1 MNCCICQ
8 FNVRGSRNIHEET
21 IGQPPVL
28 ISDLVLQ
35 CTKGTNY
42 VLTEENSS
50 ICKKC
55 SEKLTRYHKSI
66 QIARKLRNEI
76 LELIRSPYVIKD
88 MKAIAKDD
96 VKVKVE
102 HIDKFDGNIVV
113 SDVTVAEVEADII
126 GDGETDIDDT
136 VIVEHLQHGSQTVT
150 VMDPSTM
157 IPPVEEEHTVFT
169 IKDVEGVEVETEAD
183 GEEEEFQSA
192 DLELDIENEIII
204 NEEEEQVE
212 NDIDVHVD
220 GEEVIIKPISDEAEF
235 YKEDT
240 ISDFEDQLDGTIEY
254 IMSDTEDQDIEQ
266 DSSGDYTV
274 NIQCPSCP
282 EKFTSRRGY
291 NAHTKR
297 EHFPGYVCDQCGKT
311 LQSYS
316 GFIGHLQNHEPVKQF
331 ECPECGERF
340 SRKFRLKHHMAWHT
354 GETPYQ
360 CEVCSKR
367 FVHKVAL
374 YKHKMIHDNETKR
387 LECQVCGFKTRT
399 KAHLVRHSRS
409 HTGDKPFAC
418 PVCSK
423 RFSQMYNMKAHLRE
437 HESPGTNRHRRFHC
451 PKCTHTFINEQNYVA
466 HVQRDDC
473 TPV

>member
-8 FNVRGSRNIHEET
+8 FSVRNPKNIHEET
-21 IGQPPVL
+21 IGKPPIL

-42 VLTEENSS
+42 VLGEVGST

-55 SEKLTRYHKSI
+55 CEKLSRYHKSL
-66 QIARKLRNEI
+66 QIARKLRQEI
-76 LELIRSPYVIKD
+76 LELIRSPFIIKD
-88 MKAIAKDD
+88 FKSRSEF
-96 VKVKVE
+96 KVE
-102 HIDKFDGNIVV
+102 AAEKFDGSISVEMVETVDAADLDDGSDAAAVKGTIV
-113 SDVTVAEVEADII
+113 
-126 GDGETDIDDT
+126 
-136 VIVEHLQHGSQTVT
+136 
-150 VMDPSTM
+150 DPAVV
-157 IPPVEEEHTVFT
+157 VEEEHVFIEKT
-169 IKDVEGVEVETEAD
+169 SDCD
-183 GEEEEFQSA
+183 EEEFQA
-192 DLELDIENEIII
+192 VDLELDIENEIII
-204 NEEEEQVE
+204 NEEVPDADLDE
-212 NDIDVHVD
+212 DV
-220 GEEVIIKPISDEAEF
+220 KQTTDELDMFTEDKDMLSEF
-235 YKEDT
+235 E
-240 ISDFEDQLDGTIEY
+240 EDQMDGTIEY
-254 IMSDTEDQDIEQ
+254 LISDADDQ

-282 EKFTSRRGY
+282 EQFSSRRSY

-331 ECPECGERF
+331 ECPHCGERF

-374 YKHKMIHDNETKR
+374 YKHKMIHDSESKR

-399 KAHLVRHSRS
+399 KAHLERHTRS
-409 HTGDKPFAC
+409 HTGAKPFAC
-418 PVCSK
+418 PVCNK

-437 HESPGTNRHRRFHC
+437 HENPGSNRHRRFHC
-451 PKCTHTFINEQNYVA
+451 PKCTHTFINEQNYLS
-466 HVQRDDC
+466 HCQRDDC

>member
-8 FNVRGSRNIHEET
+8 FSVRNPKNIYEET
-21 IGQPPVL
+21 IGKPPVL

-35 CTKGTNY
+35 CTKGTSFALSD
-42 VLTEENSS
+42 VGTT

-55 SEKLTRYHKSI
+55 CEKLSRYHKSL
-66 QIARKLRNEI
+66 QIARKLRQEI
-76 LELIRSPYVIKD
+76 LELIRSPFIIKD
-88 MKAIAKDD
+88 LKSAISRNEIKLEDA
-96 VKVKVE
+96 E
-102 HIDKFDGNIVV
+102 KFDDSVEVVETVDAADLDDGTDEVV
-113 SDVTVAEVEADII
+113 SVKTTIVNATTILVETQPQA
-126 GDGETDIDDT
+126 
-136 VIVEHLQHGSQTVT
+136 SN
-150 VMDPSTM
+150 
-157 IPPVEEEHTVFT
+157 EEEEEELAE
-169 IKDVEGVEVETEAD
+169 KNSD
-183 GEEEEFQSA
+183 GEEEQFHA
-192 DLELDIENEIII
+192 VDMDLDIENEIII
-204 NEEEEQVE
+204 NEEVPEA
-212 NDIDVHVD
+212 DIDD
-220 GEEVIIKPISDEAEF
+220 EEAKQEASDDLDMF
-235 YKEDT
+235 REDDKDML
-240 ISDFEDQLDGTIEY
+240 SEFEDQLDGTIEY
-254 IMSDTEDQDIEQ
+254 LISDAEDQ
-266 DSSGDYTV
+266 DSSGDYTI

-282 EKFTSRRGY
+282 EQFNSRRAY

-331 ECPECGERF
+331 ECPHCGERF

-374 YKHKMIHDNETKR
+374 YKHKMIHDNESKR

-399 KAHLVRHSRS
+399 KAHLERHTRS
-409 HTGDKPFAC
+409 HTGAKPFAC
-418 PVCSK
+418 PVCNK

-437 HESPGTNRHRRFHC
+437 HENPGSNRHRRFHC
-451 PKCTHTFINEQNYVA
+451 PKCTHTFINEQNYLT
-466 HVQRDDC
+466 HCQRDDC

>member
-8 FNVRGSRNIHEET
+8 FSVRNPRNIHEET
-21 IGQPPVL
+21 IGKPPIL

-35 CTKGTNY
+35 CTKGTSY
-42 VLTEENSS
+42 VLGEVGST

-55 SEKLTRYHKSI
+55 CEKLLRYHKSI
-66 QIARKLRNEI
+66 QIARKLRQEI
-76 LELIRSPYVIKD
+76 LELIRSPFIIKD
-88 MKAIAKDD
+88 FKTTISRNDHKIDD
-96 VKVKVE
+96 V
-102 HIDKFDGNIVV
+102 DKFDGSSV
-113 SDVTVAEVEADII
+113 SVEMVETVEAADLDE
-126 GDGETDIDDT
+126 GSDLGEQQSKATILD
-136 VIVEHLQHGSQTVT
+136 QTVVVQT
-150 VMDPSTM
+150 
-157 IPPVEEEHTVFT
+157 EAEL
-169 IKDVEGVEVETEAD
+169 ETEHD
-183 GEEEEFQSA
+183 FIEKNNSDCEEVEEFQTVG
-192 DLELDIENEIII
+192 LELDIENEIII
-204 NEEEEQVE
+204 NEEVPEADMDEDDDDEDDVKQTVDELEMFKEE
-212 NDIDVHVD
+212 DKDVL
-220 GEEVIIKPISDEAEF
+220 
-235 YKEDT
+235 
-240 ISDFEDQLDGTIEY
+240 SDFEDQINGTIEY
-254 IMSDTEDQDIEQ
+254 LISDAEDQ

-282 EKFTSRRGY
+282 EQFSSRRSY

-331 ECPECGERF
+331 ECPHCGERF

-374 YKHKMIHDNETKR
+374 YKHKMIHDTDSKR

-399 KAHLVRHSRS
+399 KAHLERHTRS
-409 HTGDKPFAC
+409 HTGAKPFAC
-418 PVCSK
+418 PVCNK

-437 HESPGTNRHRRFHC
+437 HENPGSNRHRRFHC
-451 PKCTHTFINEQNYVA
+451 PKCTHTFINEQNYLT
-466 HVQRDDC
+466 HCERNDC

>member
-8 FNVRGSRNIHEET
+8 FSVRVPKNIHTET
-21 IGQPPVL
+21 VGQPPVP
-28 ISDLVLQ
+28 ISELVLQ
-35 CTKGTNY
+35 CTKGTGY
-42 VLTEENSS
+42 VLTEEAST

-55 SEKLTRYHKSI
+55 CEKLARYHKSI
-66 QIARKLRNEI
+66 QIARKLRQEI
-76 LELIRSPYVIKD
+76 LELIHSPF
-88 MKAIAKDD
+88 IAKQLPLKDEGKAD
-96 VKVKVE
+96 R
-102 HIDKFDGNIVV
+102 IPKFDGNIEVAE
-113 SDVTVAEVEADII
+113 AEVEEDEEE
-126 GDGETDIDDT
+126 D
-136 VIVEHLQHGSQTVT
+136 VVT
-150 VMDPSTM
+150 VVDPGSLEQ
-157 IPPVEEEHTVFT
+157 VDEEEHTFIV
-169 IKDVEGVEVETEAD
+169 KESESA
-183 GEEEEFQSA
+183 GEEMELHSV
-192 DLELDIENEIII
+192 DLELDIDNEIII
-204 NEEEEQVE
+204 NEEMEEQ
-212 NDIDVHVD
+212 
-220 GEEVIIKPISDEAEF
+220 EAELDEPQEKDIEQEDF
-235 YKEDT
+235 FKEDT
-240 ISDFEDQLDGTIEY
+240 MSDFDDQIDGTIEY
-254 IMSDTEDQDIEQ
+254 IISDGDGDVDDQDNDP
-266 DSSGDYTV
+266 DSSGEYTV

-331 ECPECGERF
+331 ACPVCPERF

-360 CEVCSKR
+360 CDVCSKR

-399 KAHLVRHSRS
+399 KAHLERHTRS

-418 PVCSK
+418 PVCNK

-451 PKCTHTFINEQNYVA
+451 PKCTHTFINEQNYVS

-473 TPV
+473 TAT

>member
-8 FNVRGSRNIHEET
+8 FSVRVSKNIHTET
-21 IGQPPVL
+21 VGRPPVL
-28 ISDLVLQ
+28 LSELVLQ

-42 VLTEENSS
+42 ELSEEAST

-55 SEKLTRYHKSI
+55 CEKLKRYHKSI
-66 QIARKLRNEI
+66 QIARKLRQEI
-76 LELIRSPYVIKD
+76 LELINSPFTTKNLRRVPSCDIQ
-88 MKAIAKDD
+88 
-96 VKVKVE
+96 VE
-102 HIDKFDGNIVV
+102 RIDKFDAHIEV
-113 SDVTVAEVEADII
+113 SEA
-126 GDGETDIDDT
+126 
-136 VIVEHLQHGSQTVT
+136 
-150 VMDPSTM
+150 
-157 IPPVEEEHTVFT
+157 
-169 IKDVEGVEVETEAD
+169 
-183 GEEEEFQSA
+183 EEEEYLDNETETVEDASITAEDEGEEHSFVLKDATVIEEDEFQSV
-192 DLELDIENEIII
+192 DLELDIDNEIII
-204 NEEEEQVE
+204 NDEEALEEGE
-212 NDIDVHVD
+212 VHL
-220 GEEVIIKPISDEAEF
+220 KDEAEAEAGEAELF
-235 YKEDT
+235 KEETMSEFD
-240 ISDFEDQLDGTIEY
+240 DHLENTIEFLD
-254 IMSDTEDQDIEQ
+254 SDVEDDQDQ

-282 EKFTSRRGY
+282 EKFGSRRGY

-331 ECPECGERF
+331 ACPECPERF

-399 KAHLVRHSRS
+399 KAHLERHMRS

-418 PVCSK
+418 PLCNK

-451 PKCTHTFINEQNYVA
+451 PKCTHTFINEQNYVT
-466 HVQRDDC
+466 HVERNDC
-473 TPV
+473 TAV

>member
-8 FNVRGSRNIHEET
+8 FSVRVPKDIHTET
-21 IGQPPVL
+21 VGHPPVL

-35 CTKGTNY
+35 CTRGTDY
-42 VLTEENSS
+42 VLTEESS
-50 ICKKC
+50 TICKKC
-55 SEKLTRYHKSI
+55 CEKLARYHKSI
-66 QIARKLRNEI
+66 QIARKLRQEI
-76 LELIRSPYVIKD
+76 LELIHSPYISKD
-88 MKAIAKDD
+88 HKQSSYKEEDLDRETTIS
-96 VKVKVE
+96 
-102 HIDKFDGNIVV
+102 KFDGNIEEAQHQYEEDQEQELEGVGTT
-113 SDVTVAEVEADII
+113 VTLVGSA
-126 GDGETDIDDT
+126 G
-136 VIVEHLQHGSQTVT
+136 IVEEVA
-150 VMDPSTM
+150 D
-157 IPPVEEEHTVFT
+157 EEHTFI
-169 IKDVEGVEVETEAD
+169 IKQS
-183 GEEEEFQSA
+183 EEEDEYQSV
-192 DLELDIENEIII
+192 DLELDIDNEIII
-204 NEEEEQVE
+204 NEEEAHEV
-212 NDIDVHVD
+212 
-220 GEEVIIKPISDEAEF
+220 EEVAHKMEEEEDLLPHAKQGAQEEDF
-235 YKEDT
+235 FKEDT
-240 ISDFEDQLDGTIEY
+240 MSDFDEHLDGTIEY
-254 IMSDTEDQDIEQ
+254 IISDGDDQEQ
-266 DSSGDYTV
+266 DNDSSGEYTV

-282 EKFTSRRGY
+282 EKFSSRRAY

-331 ECPECGERF
+331 ACPVCPERF

-399 KAHLVRHSRS
+399 KAHLERHMRS

-418 PVCSK
+418 PVCNK

-473 TPV
+473 TAV

>member
-8 FNVRGSRNIHEET
+8 FSVRVPKDIHTET
-21 IGQPPVL
+21 VGHPPVL
-28 ISDLVLQ
+28 ISELVLQ
-35 CTKGTNY
+35 CTRGTDY
-42 VLTEENSS
+42 VLADESS
-50 ICKKC
+50 TICKKC
-55 SEKLTRYHKSI
+55 CEKLARYHKSI
-66 QIARKLRNEI
+66 QIARKLRQEI
-76 LELIRSPYVIKD
+76 LELIHSPYMPKD
-88 MKAIAKDD
+88 LKPSPLKEEEVARETRTIT
-96 VKVKVE
+96 
-102 HIDKFDGNIVV
+102 KFDGNI
-113 SDVTVAEVEADII
+113 EE
-126 GDGETDIDDT
+126 
-136 VIVEHLQHGSQTVT
+136 
-150 VMDPSTM
+150 
-157 IPPVEEEHTVFT
+157 VEEEE
-169 IKDVEGVEVETEAD
+169 DPD
-183 GEEEEFQSA
+183 GEEHQQLVEVDTSAEGITLVDPTSIEEEVAEQEEHIFIIKQSEEE
-192 DLELDIENEIII
+192 DEEYQSVDLDIDNEIII
-204 NEEEEQVE
+204 NEEEAHEV
-212 NDIDVHVD
+212 
-220 GEEVIIKPISDEAEF
+220 GEEDEDLMPHAKHEGQEADF
-235 YKEDT
+235 FKEET
-240 ISDFEDQLDGTIEY
+240 MSDFDDHLDGTIEY
-254 IMSDTEDQDIEQ
+254 IISDGEGDDQDQ
-266 DSSGDYTV
+266 DHDSSGEYAV

-282 EKFTSRRGY
+282 EKFTSRRAY

-331 ECPECGERF
+331 ACPVCPERF

-399 KAHLVRHSRS
+399 KAHLERHMRS

-418 PVCSK
+418 PVCNK

-437 HESPGTNRHRRFHC
+437 HESPGTNRHRRYHC

-473 TPV
+473 TAV

>member
-8 FNVRGSRNIHEET
+8 FSVRAPKNIHTET
-21 IGQPPVL
+21 VGNPPVL

-35 CTKGTNY
+35 CTKGTDY
-42 VLTEENSS
+42 VLAKESS
-50 ICKKC
+50 MICKKC

-66 QIARKLRNEI
+66 QIARKLRQEI
-76 LELIRSPYVIKD
+76 LELIHSPFL
-88 MKAIAKDD
+88 AKDLNHSPLKD
-96 VKVKVE
+96 DAVKVE
-102 HIDKFDGNIVV
+102 RIAKFDGNIEEAVDFEEQEFEEEEEEEGGEDMDSATETELVHQGTIEEVV
-113 SDVTVAEVEADII
+113 
-126 GDGETDIDDT
+126 GED
-136 VIVEHLQHGSQTVT
+136 
-150 VMDPSTM
+150 
-157 IPPVEEEHTVFT
+157 EEHTFVLN
-169 IKDVEGVEVETEAD
+169 EAD
-183 GEEEEFQSA
+183 EEGEDEQFQSM
-192 DLELDIENEIII
+192 DLELDIDNEIII
-204 NEEEEQVE
+204 NDEATATQ
-212 NDIDVHVD
+212 
-220 GEEVIIKPISDEAEF
+220 EEVVPQTKHEAEDAEF
-235 YKEDT
+235 FKEDT
-240 ISDFEDQLDGTIEY
+240 MSEFEDHLDGTIEY
-254 IMSDTEDQDIEQ
+254 IISDAEDHEQDL
-266 DSSGDYTV
+266 DSSGDYIV

-282 EKFTSRRGY
+282 EKFSSRRAY

-331 ECPECGERF
+331 ACPVCPERF

-399 KAHLVRHSRS
+399 KAHLERHTRS

-418 PVCSK
+418 PVCNK

-451 PKCTHTFINEQNYVA
+451 TKCTHTFINEQNYIS

-473 TPV
+473 TAV

>member
-8 FNVRGSRNIHEET
+8 FSVRVPKNIHTET
-21 IGQPPVL
+21 VGHPPVL

-35 CTKGTNY
+35 CTRGTDY
-42 VLTEENSS
+42 VLAEESS
-50 ICKKC
+50 TICKKC
-55 SEKLTRYHKSI
+55 CEKLARYHKSI
-66 QIARKLRNEI
+66 QIARKLRQEI
-76 LELIRSPYVIKD
+76 LELIHSPYMSKEIKELQV
-88 MKAIAKDD
+88 KEQEIGGEHNIA
-96 VKVKVE
+96 
-102 HIDKFDGNIVV
+102 KFDGNIEVDEELV
-113 SDVTVAEVEADII
+113 DQEEEEEHELQELDTTTEAVTLVDPANIEEEVA
-126 GDGETDIDDT
+126 
-136 VIVEHLQHGSQTVT
+136 
-150 VMDPSTM
+150 
-157 IPPVEEEHTVFT
+157 EEEHTF
-169 IKDVEGVEVETEAD
+169 ILKQS
-183 GEEEEFQSA
+183 EEDEEFQSV
-192 DLELDIENEIII
+192 DLELDIDNEIII
-204 NEEEEQVE
+204 NEEETHEE
-212 NDIDVHVD
+212 E
-220 GEEVIIKPISDEAEF
+220 GEEEEDLAPHAKHEIQEADF
-235 YKEDT
+235 FKEDT
-240 ISDFEDQLDGTIEY
+240 MSDFDDHLDGTIEY
-254 IMSDTEDQDIEQ
+254 IISDGEDQEQDQ

-274 NIQCPSCP
+274 NIQCPSCS
-282 EKFTSRRGY
+282 EKFTSRRAY

-331 ECPECGERF
+331 ACPVCPERF

-399 KAHLVRHSRS
+399 KAHLERHMRS

-437 HESPGTNRHRRFHC
+437 HESPGTNRHRRYHC
-451 PKCTHTFINEQNYVA
+451 SKCTHTFINEQNYVS
-466 HVQRDDC
+466 HIQKDDC
-473 TPV
+473 TAV

>member
-8 FNVRGSRNIHEET
+8 FSVRNPKNIHEET
-21 IGQPPVL
+21 IGKPPIL

-42 VLTEENSS
+42 VLGEVGST

-55 SEKLTRYHKSI
+55 CEKLSRYHKSL
-66 QIARKLRNEI
+66 QIARKLRQEI
-76 LELIRSPYVIKD
+76 LELIRSPFIIKD
-88 MKAIAKDD
+88 FKSRSEL
-96 VKVKVE
+96 KVE
-102 HIDKFDGNIVV
+102 AAEKFDGSSISVEMVETVDAADLDDGSDATPVKGTIV
-113 SDVTVAEVEADII
+113 
-126 GDGETDIDDT
+126 DT
-136 VIVEHLQHGSQTVT
+136 ALV
-150 VMDPSTM
+150 
-157 IPPVEEEHTVFT
+157 VEEEHVLIEKTS
-169 IKDVEGVEVETEAD
+169 DCD
-183 GEEEEFQSA
+183 EEEFQA
-192 DLELDIENEIII
+192 VDLELDIENEIII
-204 NEEEEQVE
+204 NEEVP
-212 NDIDVHVD
+212 DADLD
-220 GEEVIIKPISDEAEF
+220 DEVKQTTDELDMF
-235 YKEDT
+235 TEDKDML
-240 ISDFEDQLDGTIEY
+240 SEFEDDQMDGTIEY
-254 IMSDTEDQDIEQ
+254 LISDADDQ
-266 DSSGDYTV
+266 DSSNDYTV

-282 EKFTSRRGY
+282 EQFSSRRSY

-331 ECPECGERF
+331 ECPHCGERF

-374 YKHKMIHDNETKR
+374 YKHKMIHDNESKR

-399 KAHLVRHSRS
+399 KAHLERHTRS
-409 HTGDKPFAC
+409 HTGAKPFAC
-418 PVCSK
+418 PVCNK

-437 HESPGTNRHRRFHC
+437 HENPGSNRHRRFHC
-451 PKCTHTFINEQNYVA
+451 PKCTHTFINEQNYLS
-466 HVQRDDC
+466 HCQRDDC

>member
-8 FNVRGSRNIHEET
+8 FSVRVSKNIHTET
-21 IGQPPVL
+21 VGRPPVL
-28 ISDLVLQ
+28 LSELVLQ

-42 VLTEENSS
+42 ELREEAST

-55 SEKLTRYHKSI
+55 CEKLTRYHKSI
-66 QIARKLRNEI
+66 QIARRLRLEI
-76 LELIRSPYVIKD
+76 LELINSPFTTKNLRRVASKSDIQ
-88 MKAIAKDD
+88 
-96 VKVKVE
+96 VE
-102 HIDKFDGNIVV
+102 HIDKFDGHG
-113 SDVTVAEVEADII
+113 DVIEA
-126 GDGETDIDDT
+126 
-136 VIVEHLQHGSQTVT
+136 
-150 VMDPSTM
+150 
-157 IPPVEEEHTVFT
+157 
-169 IKDVEGVEVETEAD
+169 
-183 GEEEEFQSA
+183 EEEEYLDHETETVETVEDTDTITEEEEGEEHSFILKDAIFEEEDEFQSV
-192 DLELDIENEIII
+192 DLELDIDNEIII
-204 NEEEEQVE
+204 NDVEALEEGEMQLNEEP
-212 NDIDVHVD
+212 
-220 GEEVIIKPISDEAEF
+220 GEAELF
-235 YKEDT
+235 KEET
-240 ISDFEDQLDGTIEY
+240 MSDFDDHLENTIEFLD
-254 IMSDTEDQDIEQ
+254 SDVEDDQDQ
-266 DSSGDYTV
+266 DSSSEYTV

-282 EKFTSRRGY
+282 EKFGSRRGY

-331 ECPECGERF
+331 ACPECPERF

-387 LECQVCGFKTRT
+387 LECKVCGFKTRT
-399 KAHLVRHSRS
+399 KAHLERHTRS

-418 PVCSK
+418 PLCNK

-451 PKCTHTFINEQNYVA
+451 PKCTHTFINEQNYA
-466 HVQRDDC
+466 SHVERNDC
-473 TPV
+473 TAV

>member
-8 FNVRGSRNIHEET
+8 FSVRNPKNIYEET
-21 IGQPPVL
+21 IGKPPIL
-28 ISDLVLQ
+28 ISDLVVQ

-42 VLTEENSS
+42 VLAEVGST

-55 SEKLTRYHKSI
+55 CEKLTRYHKSL
-66 QIARKLRNEI
+66 QIARKLRQEI
-76 LELIRSPYVIKD
+76 LELIRSPFIIKD
-88 MKAIAKDD
+88 FKSAISRSEHKSDD
-96 VKVKVE
+96 P
-102 HIDKFDGNIVV
+102 DKFDGNI
-113 SDVTVAEVEADII
+113 SVE
-126 GDGETDIDDT
+126 
-136 VIVEHLQHGSQTVT
+136 
-150 VMDPSTM
+150 M
-157 IPPVEEEHTVFT
+157 
-169 IKDVEGVEVETEAD
+169 VETVDACDLDD
-183 GEEEEFQSA
+183 GTDAMPAVKPTIVDPTSVTEERLEEDDVDVKNEHNFIVKNSDCEEEEFQA
-192 DLELDIENEIII
+192 IDLELDIENEIII
-204 NEEEEQVE
+204 NEEVPEADLDDDETKQTADE
-212 NDIDVHVD
+212 IEIFREDKDVLS
-220 GEEVIIKPISDEAEF
+220 E
-235 YKEDT
+235 
-240 ISDFEDQLDGTIEY
+240 FEDQMDGTIEY
-254 IMSDTEDQDIEQ
+254 LISDAEDQ

-282 EKFTSRRGY
+282 EQFSSRRAY

-331 ECPECGERF
+331 ECPHCGERF

-374 YKHKMIHDNETKR
+374 YKHKMIHDSESKR

-399 KAHLVRHSRS
+399 KAHLERHTRS
-409 HTGDKPFAC
+409 HTGAKPFAC
-418 PVCSK
+418 PVCNK

-437 HESPGTNRHRRFHC
+437 HENPGSNRHRRFHC
-451 PKCTHTFINEQNYVA
+451 PKCTHTFINEQNYLS
-466 HVQRDDC
+466 HCQRDDC

>member
-8 FNVRGSRNIHEET
+8 FSVRTPKNIHTET
-21 IGQPPVL
+21 VGNPPVL
-28 ISDLVLQ
+28 ISELVLQ
-35 CTKGTNY
+35 CTKGTSY
-42 VLTEENSS
+42 VLTKGSS
-50 ICKKC
+50 TICKKC
-55 SEKLTRYHKSI
+55 CEKLARYHKSI
-66 QIARKLRNEI
+66 QIARKLRQEI
-76 LELIRSPYVIKD
+76 LELIHSPFL
-88 MKAIAKDD
+88 AKDLNHSPP
-96 VKVKVE
+96 KEEAVKVE
-102 HIDKFDGNIVV
+102 RIAKFDGNIEETA
-113 SDVTVAEVEADII
+113 DVEEQEFAEEEELAGEDI
-126 GDGETDIDDT
+126 DCVTETDFGHQAN
-136 VIVEHLQHGSQTVT
+136 IVEEVGE
-150 VMDPSTM
+150 DD
-157 IPPVEEEHTVFT
+157 EHTF
-169 IKDVEGVEVETEAD
+169 ILNEAD
-183 GEEEEFQSA
+183 GVGEDEFQSM
-192 DLELDIENEIII
+192 DLELDIDNEIII
-204 NEEEEQVE
+204 NEEATE
-212 NDIDVHVD
+212 
-220 GEEVIIKPISDEAEF
+220 EEVVPQTKHEAEDREF
-235 YKEDT
+235 FKEDT
-240 ISDFEDQLDGTIEY
+240 MSEFEDHLDGTIEY
-254 IMSDTEDQDIEQ
+254 IISDAEDNEQDL
-266 DSSGDYTV
+266 DSSGDYIV

-282 EKFTSRRGY
+282 EKFTSRRAY

-331 ECPECGERF
+331 ACPVCPERF

-399 KAHLVRHSRS
+399 KAHLERHTRS

-418 PVCSK
+418 PVCNK

-451 PKCTHTFINEQNYVA
+451 SKCTHTFINEQNYIS

-473 TPV
+473 TAV

>member
-8 FNVRGSRNIHEET
+8 FSVRNPKNIYEET
-21 IGQPPVL
+21 IGRPPVL
-28 ISDLVLQ
+28 ISDLVQQ
-35 CTKGTNY
+35 CTRGTNY
-42 VLTEENSS
+42 VLGEVGTT

-55 SEKLTRYHKSI
+55 SEKLSRYHKSL
-66 QIARKLRNEI
+66 QIARKLRQEI
-76 LELIRSPYVIKD
+76 LELIRSPFIIKD
-88 MKAIAKDD
+88 FKNAISRNEIKIEDVEKLVGSVDD
-96 VKVKVE
+96 VETVDAAE
-102 HIDKFDGNIVV
+102 LDDGSDGVAVNTAILHTSAIV
-113 SDVTVAEVEADII
+113 
-126 GDGETDIDDT
+126 
-136 VIVEHLQHGSQTVT
+136 
-150 VMDPSTM
+150 M
-157 IPPVEEEHTVFT
+157 
-169 IKDVEGVEVETEAD
+169 ETEAEAD
-183 GEEEEFQSA
+183 ADEHILIEKNSNCDEEEYQAVEL
-192 DLELDIENEIII
+192 DLDIENEIII
-204 NEEEEQVE
+204 NEEVAEA
-212 NDIDVHVD
+212 DIDDD
-220 GEEVIIKPISDEAEF
+220 GKHASDELEMF
-235 YKEDT
+235 REEKDML
-240 ISDFEDQLDGTIEY
+240 SDFEDQIDGTIEY
-254 IMSDTEDQDIEQ
+254 LISDAEDQ

-282 EKFTSRRGY
+282 EQFNSRRAY

-331 ECPECGERF
+331 ECPHCGERF

-374 YKHKMIHDNETKR
+374 YKHKMIHDNESKR

-399 KAHLVRHSRS
+399 KAHLERHMRS
-409 HTGDKPFAC
+409 HTGAKPFAC
-418 PVCSK
+418 PVCNK

-437 HESPGTNRHRRFHC
+437 HENPGSNRHRRFHC
-451 PKCTHTFINEQNYVA
+451 PKCTHTFINEQNYLA
-466 HVQRDDC
+466 HCQRDDC

>member
-8 FNVRGSRNIHEET
+8 FSVRVPKNIHTET
-21 IGQPPVL
+21 VGHPPVL

-35 CTKGTNY
+35 CTRGTDY
-42 VLTEENSS
+42 VLAEESS
-50 ICKKC
+50 TICKKC
-55 SEKLTRYHKSI
+55 CEKLTRYHKSI
-66 QIARKLRNEI
+66 QIARKLRQEI
-76 LELIRSPYVIKD
+76 LELIHSPYMPKEFRQSPLKD
-88 MKAIAKDD
+88 EEVVRERIA
-96 VKVKVE
+96 
-102 HIDKFDGNIVV
+102 KFDGNIE
-113 SDVTVAEVEADII
+113 VAEDQEDEEQLEDMDNSTEAVTLVDTSAIEVE
-126 GDGETDIDDT
+126 
-136 VIVEHLQHGSQTVT
+136 V
-150 VMDPSTM
+150 P
-157 IPPVEEEHTVFT
+157 EEEHTFI
-169 IKDVEGVEVETEAD
+169 IKQS
-183 GEEEEFQSA
+183 EEDDEYQSV
-192 DLELDIENEIII
+192 DLELDIDNEIII
-204 NEEEEQVE
+204 NEEEANEE
-212 NDIDVHVD
+212 DEEEEDVVTRAKH
-220 GEEVIIKPISDEAEF
+220 EPQEADF
-235 YKEDT
+235 FKEDT
-240 ISDFEDQLDGTIEY
+240 ISDFDDHLDGTIEY
-254 IMSDTEDQDIEQ
+254 IISDGEDQEHDQ

-282 EKFTSRRGY
+282 EKFTSRRAY

-331 ECPECGERF
+331 ACPVCPERF

-399 KAHLVRHSRS
+399 KAHLERHMRS

-418 PVCSK
+418 PVCNK

-451 PKCTHTFINEQNYVA
+451 PKCTHTFINEQNYES

-473 TPV
+473 TAI

>member
-8 FNVRGSRNIHEET
+8 FSVRAPKNIHTET
-21 IGQPPVL
+21 VGNPPVL
-28 ISDLVLQ
+28 ISELVLQ
-35 CTKGTNY
+35 CTKGTHY
-42 VLTEENSS
+42 VLTKESS
-50 ICKKC
+50 TICKKC
-55 SEKLTRYHKSI
+55 CEKLARYHKSI
-66 QIARKLRNEI
+66 QIARKLRQEI
-76 LELIRSPYVIKD
+76 LELIHSPFL
-88 MKAIAKDD
+88 AKDLKHSPLKD
-96 VKVKVE
+96 DALKVE
-102 HIDKFDGNIVV
+102 RIAKFDGNIEEAA
-113 SDVTVAEVEADII
+113 DVEEGEFEDEAEAAEDVDSATDSVTLVQQETIEEEV
-126 GDGETDIDDT
+126 GDD
-136 VIVEHLQHGSQTVT
+136 
-150 VMDPSTM
+150 
-157 IPPVEEEHTVFT
+157 EEHTF
-169 IKDVEGVEVETEAD
+169 ILNEAD
-183 GEEEEFQSA
+183 GVEEDEEFQSM
-192 DLELDIENEIII
+192 DLELDIDNEIII
-204 NEEEEQVE
+204 NEEATEEEIVPQTKHE
-212 NDIDVHVD
+212 ADD
-220 GEEVIIKPISDEAEF
+220 AEF
-235 YKEDT
+235 FKEDT
-240 ISDFEDQLDGTIEY
+240 MSEFEDHLDGTIEY
-254 IMSDTEDQDIEQ
+254 IISDAEDHEQDL
-266 DSSGDYTV
+266 DSSGDYIV

-282 EKFTSRRGY
+282 EKFTSRRAY

-331 ECPECGERF
+331 ACPVCPERF

-399 KAHLVRHSRS
+399 KAHLERHTRS

-418 PVCSK
+418 PVCNK

-451 PKCTHTFINEQNYVA
+451 TKCTHTFINEQNYIS

-473 TPV
+473 TAV

>member
-8 FNVRGSRNIHEET
+8 FSVRAPKNIHTET
-21 IGQPPVL
+21 VGHPPVL
-28 ISDLVLQ
+28 ISELVLQ
-35 CTKGTNY
+35 CTKGTDY
-42 VLTEENSS
+42 VLTEESS
-50 ICKKC
+50 TICKKC
-55 SEKLTRYHKSI
+55 CEKLARYHKSI
-66 QIARKLRNEI
+66 QIARKLRQEI
-76 LELIRSPYVIKD
+76 LELIHSPF
-88 MKAIAKDD
+88 IAKQSPLKDD
-96 VKVKVE
+96 PKS
-102 HIDKFDGNIVV
+102 KFDG
-113 SDVTVAEVEADII
+113 SLEEAEEVEDE
-126 GDGETDIDDT
+126 DVLT
-136 VIVEHLQHGSQTVT
+136 VVDPGSLEEQQV
-150 VMDPSTM
+150 
-157 IPPVEEEHTVFT
+157 VEEEHTF
-169 IKDVEGVEVETEAD
+169 ILKGSESA
-183 GEEEEFQSA
+183 GEEEFHSV
-192 DLELDIENEIII
+192 DLELDIDNEIII
-204 NEEEEQVE
+204 NDVEEEEQ
-212 NDIDVHVD
+212 
-220 GEEVIIKPISDEAEF
+220 EAELDSEMHEQTLKQEDF
-235 YKEDT
+235 FKEDT
-240 ISDFEDQLDGTIEY
+240 MSEFDDQLDGTIEY
-254 IMSDTEDQDIEQ
+254 IISDADGEGDGEDLEPDP
-266 DSSGDYTV
+266 DSSSEYTV

-331 ECPECGERF
+331 ACPVCPERF

-399 KAHLVRHSRS
+399 KAHLERHTRS

-418 PVCSK
+418 PVCNK

-451 PKCTHTFINEQNYVA
+451 AKCTHTFINEQNYVS

-473 TPV
+473 TAA